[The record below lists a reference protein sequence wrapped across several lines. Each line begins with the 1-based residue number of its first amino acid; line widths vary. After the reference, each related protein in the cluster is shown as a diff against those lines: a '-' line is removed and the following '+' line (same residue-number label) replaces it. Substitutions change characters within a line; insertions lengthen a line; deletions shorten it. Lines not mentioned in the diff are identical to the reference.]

1 LRSLTGSGRDRAT
14 MFALGAHDASR
25 NRGDRLYVVLL
36 DIGGQVFG
44 GVKQS
49 ITNGY
54 VRYSALVAA
63 LDAYVGGYH
72 SRHDTRAPVIIALGT
87 NNDLATSQVTGAE
100 WAQRVVNPVRHWSA
114 GLAGI
119 QIVGAN
125 DLEPGFA
132 SGVGAA
138 RRWEDGYLHATSAPL
153 FYNGSADGCSTVKL
167 ASGCNNGWSSADI
180 ARLAG
185 LTAPGRIAVLPQI
198 YNTTMAGQWAQIDRT
213 AIAIGGHALRFEG
226 PLTEN
231 AACGSDPTCPTM
243 PSAAAWG
250 ALWTELRRNR
260 STAVGSLPAQ
270 TDLDVR

>member
-1 LRSLTGSGRDRAT
+1 
-14 MFALGAHDASR
+14 MFALGALDASR
-25 NRGDRLYVVLL
+25 NRGAHRYIVLL

-63 LDAYVGGYH
+63 VDAYVGGYH
-72 SRHDTRAPVIIALGT
+72 SRHDTRAPVVIALGT

-100 WAQRVVNPVRHWSA
+100 WARRVVNPVRRWSA

-119 QIVGAN
+119 QIVGAD
-125 DLEPGFA
+125 DLEPDFG
-132 SGVGAA
+132 SGVSAA
-138 RRWEDGYLHATSAPL
+138 HRWVSGYLHATTAPL
-153 FYNGSADGCSTVKL
+153 LYNGSADGCSTVKL
-167 ASGCNNGWSSADI
+167 ASACNNGWTSADI

-185 LTAPGRIAVLPQI
+185 LSAPSRIAVLPQI
-198 YNTTMAGQWAQIDRT
+198 YNPTMAAQWAQIDRT
-213 AIAIGGHALRFEG
+213 AIAIGHRALRFEG

-231 AACGSDPTCPTM
+231 AACGSDPSCPTM

-250 ALWTELRRNR
+250 ALWAELRRNR
-260 STAVGSLPAQ
+260 ATAVGSLPAQ